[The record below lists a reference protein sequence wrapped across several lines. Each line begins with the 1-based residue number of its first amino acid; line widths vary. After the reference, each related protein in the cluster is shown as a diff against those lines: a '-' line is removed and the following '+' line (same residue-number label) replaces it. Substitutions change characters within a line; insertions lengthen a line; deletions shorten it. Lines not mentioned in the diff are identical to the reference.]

1 MAEGEYKGWVELSV
15 QESLLSSKVIVAN
28 VSDVMGIA
36 SLGND
41 DLGIDDTE
49 ANIISVDNYI
59 DVATGET
66 VERGEFLLP
75 ADSYRD
81 PRALDWILA
90 PPGPYE
96 DSSADLFNDL
106 MHAEFKA
113 RADMPKPSMAQL
125 VLLNAAYDRSG
136 PNSGLD
142 ERIDKDDKTVEKNLL
157 QMREFYGEERMAK
170 MTPEEFYLNYK
181 KYCSGLVF

>member
-59 DVATGET
+59 DVVTGET
-66 VERGEFLLP
+66 VERG
-75 ADSYRD
+75 
-81 PRALDWILA
+81 
-90 PPGPYE
+90 PGWRW
-96 DSSADLFNDL
+96 L
-106 MHAEFKA
+106 
-113 RADMPKPSMAQL
+113 
-125 VLLNAAYDRSG
+125 
-136 PNSGLD
+136 
-142 ERIDKDDKTVEKNLL
+142 
-157 QMREFYGEERMAK
+157 
-170 MTPEEFYLNYK
+170 
-181 KYCSGLVF
+181 C